1 MDENQVVLLG
11 NGFDVNHGIPSSYAH
26 FKTWLGNNDKELFD
40 FLERY
45 IDVAGDWWN
54 DFERSLSEIDVPK
67 LIRETPLVEKS
78 PIDPRIPP
86 SFSHPASWRLDSVRR
101 AISQKFTEW
110 VKTMDSVEIKKKIE
124 LPEACLYISF
134 NYTDTLERVYGIEES
149 RIAYIH
155 GKASRGDELI
165 YGHGKNQFVLENDVM
180 KKYHLYRSDDFF
192 TAGTYGNSES
202 ELTSHIS
209 YWQKY
214 IQIGC
219 YYDVLRP
226 AVSGASNV
234 CVYGLSFSEVDYPYL
249 QWIAE
254 RNINLRWRV
263 SWHTEKDKER
273 IRNTFR
279 ALRVKEYEMFEM

>member
-1 MDENQVVLLG
+1 MDENQLIIVG

-67 LIRETPLVEKS
+67 LIRETSLEKRTR
-78 PIDPRIPP
+78 DPSFPP
-86 SFSHPASWRLDSVRR
+86 SFSHPASWRLDSVRE
-101 AISQKFTEW
+101 AISMKFAEW
-110 VKTMDSVEIKKKIE
+110 VKTLDGVKIKKMIE

-134 NYTDTLERVYGIEES
+134 NYTETLERVYGIEEN
-149 RIAYIH
+149 RIVYIH

-165 YGHGKNQFVLENDVM
+165 YGHGKNQFVLEDDVM
-180 KKYHLYRSDDFF
+180 KKYNLHKSEDFF
-192 TAGTYGNSES
+192 IAGTYGDSER

-214 IQIGC
+214 IQLAS
-219 YYDVLRP
+219 YYDVLQP
-226 AVSGASNV
+226 AVAGANNV
-234 CVYGLSFSEVDYPYL
+234 CVYGLSFSEVDSPYL

-254 RNINLRWRV
+254 KNRNLRWRV

-273 IRNTFR
+273 IKNT
-279 ALRVKEYEMFEM
+279 LRTMGVREYELFEM

>member
-1 MDENQVVLLG
+1 MEETQIIIVG
-11 NGFDVNHGIPSSYAH
+11 NGFDVNHGIPSSYAY
-26 FKTWLGNNDKELFD
+26 FKTWLSNNDKELFD

-67 LIRETPLVEKS
+67 LIRETPLIEKS
-78 PIDPRIPP
+78 PVDSRIPP

-149 RIAYIH
+149 RIVYIH

-165 YGHGKNQFVLENDVM
+165 YGHGKNQFVLEYDVM
-180 KKYHLYRSDDFF
+180 KKYNLHRSDDFF

-209 YWQKY
+209 YWQKP
-214 IQIGC
+214 IQIGL

-226 AVSGASNV
+226 AVLGTKKV

-254 RNINLRWRV
+254 RNQNLRWRV

-273 IRNTFR
+273 IENTFR
-279 ALRVKEYEMFEM
+279 ALRVREYEMFEM

>member
-1 MDENQVVLLG
+1 MDEHH
-11 NGFDVNHGIPSSYAH
+11 VNHGIPSSYAH
-26 FKTWLGNNDKELFD
+26 FKTWLSNNDKELFD

-67 LIRETPLVEKS
+67 LIRETPLENRPV
-78 PIDPRIPP
+78 DPRIPP

-101 AISQKFTEW
+101 AISLKFTEW
-110 VKTMDSVEIKKKIE
+110 VKTLDSVEIKKKID

-134 NYTDTLERVYGIEES
+134 NYTDTLERVYGVKEN
-149 RIAYIH
+149 RIVYIH
-155 GKASRGDELI
+155 GKASRGDDLI

-209 YWQKY
+209 YWQKP
-214 IQIGC
+214 IQIGL

-226 AVSGASNV
+226 AVLGTNKV

-249 QWIAE
+249 LWIAE
-254 RNINLRWRV
+254 RNINL
-263 SWHTEKDKER
+263 
-273 IRNTFR
+273 
-279 ALRVKEYEMFEM
+279 

>member
-1 MDENQVVLLG
+1 MDENQLIIVG

-26 FKTWLGNNDKELFD
+26 FKTWLSNTDKELYD

-78 PIDPRIPP
+78 PVDPRIPP

-134 NYTDTLERVYGIEES
+134 NYTDTL
-149 RIAYIH
+149 IH

-165 YGHGKNQFVLENDVM
+165 YGHGKNQFVLEYDVM
-180 KKYHLYRSDDFF
+180 KKYNLHRSDDFF

-209 YWQKY
+209 YWQKP
-214 IQIGC
+214 IQIGL

-226 AVSGASNV
+226 AVLGTNKV

-254 RNINLRWRV
+254 RNRNLRWRV

-273 IRNTFR
+273 IENTFR
-279 ALRVKEYEMFEM
+279 ALRVREYEMFEM